1 MESDEVVFR
10 RTSCSQDR
18 ELRLRYDSFQCIIS
32 HASLDEKRVKQIP
45 LATSSKHRP
54 CLLLIGS
61 ESLLPYVFFDTEEEM
76 VTFHEEILHRQGFG
90 GHDRIKQYEF
100 LGKLGQGTFGIVLL
114 AKHKL
119 SGIRVAVKMINKRP
133 IEKAFSKVE
142 NHVYQE
148 IQVVNEIARA
158 NCSNTLELIE
168 TFENSEDYVIVTK
181 MMQGGDLHNYLT
193 K

>member
-90 GHDRIKQYEF
+90 GHDRIK
-100 LGKLGQGTFGIVLL
+100 
-114 AKHKL
+114 
-119 SGIRVAVKMINKRP
+119 
-133 IEKAFSKVE
+133 
-142 NHVYQE
+142 
-148 IQVVNEIARA
+148 
-158 NCSNTLELIE
+158 
-168 TFENSEDYVIVTK
+168 
-181 MMQGGDLHNYLT
+181 
-193 K
+193 